1 VTVERPLV
9 TIVTPTWNQGRFI
22 EQTIRSVRAQTYPA
36 IEHLVID
43 GGSTDDTL
51 SILRASE
58 GWPGFS
64 WMSEPDSGMYDA
76 AAKGFERA
84 RGDVLAYLN
93 SDDLYL
99 PWSVEAAV
107 EALTAGADL
116 VYGDALLMDDAT
128 GVLRPHLQLPFRRD
142 FLLSIGSFAQ
152 PATWWTRELYERIGG
167 LDRTLRTAGDLDL
180 YLRATAAGRTVR
192 LEEFLA
198 IMRLHPAMQTVANA
212 DRIRHEND
220 EVRRRALA
228 SGGPPGRPARAPST
242 TRERL
247 RGWALR
253 RRAWMRLLGVARHPA
268 RPGEPWWRFRAAHR
282 VRLDRRRVLLGQL
295 PLVGSR
301 FLPGALSV
309 DGPLVDDD

>member
-1 VTVERPLV
+1 
-9 TIVTPTWNQGRFI
+9 
-22 EQTIRSVRAQTYPA
+22 
-36 IEHLVID
+36 
-43 GGSTDDTL
+43 
-51 SILRASE
+51 
-58 GWPGFS
+58 
-64 WMSEPDSGMYDA
+64 MYDA

-84 RGDVLAYLN
+84 RGDILAYLN

-99 PWSVEAAV
+99 PWSIEAAV

-152 PATWWTRELYERIGG
+152 PATWWRRELYERIGG

-192 LEEFLA
+192 LEEILA

-212 DRIRHEND
+212 DRIRHENA
-220 EVRRRALA
+220 EVRRRARA
-228 SGGPPGRPARAPST
+228 SGLPSGEPQ
-242 TRERL
+242 RSPSVASERL
-247 RGWALR
+247 RAWGLR
-253 RRAWMRLLGVARHPA
+253 RLAWLRLLRVAGRAA
-268 RPGEPWWRFRAAHR
+268 RPGEPWWRFRAAYR
-282 VRLDRRRVLLGQL
+282 VQLDRRRVFLGQL
-295 PLVGSR
+295 PIVGAR

-309 DGPLVDDD
+309 EGPGLGDGYAVGASPPRP